1 MIPHWDI
8 VAACWLAL
16 VVYWTVNGLRVR
28 APKRSVS
35 LVFTIPN
42 TLLLYAGF
50 VLALMQKFDVAPLS
64 TRIVPSTEGFGLVGA
79 MLTASGVAFAIWSRR
94 VLGHSW
100 SATARVVADQRLI
113 SGGPYAFVAHP
124 IYTGILLALL
134 GTALVGGTVG
144 HALGLGLVAVS
155 FGHKARMEERLMC
168 AEFGD
173 AYVAYRRSVKFL
185 IPFVF

>member
-64 TRIVPSTEGFGLVGA
+64 TRIVPSTGAVGLVGVIF
-79 MLTASGVAFAIWSRR
+79 TVSGVAFALWSRW
-94 VLGHSW
+94 VLGANW
-100 SATARVVADQRLI
+100 SATVRVLADQRLI